1 MKNIVL
7 IGFMGSG
14 KSSIGHKLAHK
25 LNRKWLDM
33 DTEIEKQ
40 QGRTIKAIFAEDGET
55 RFRELE
61 TEWLEAHI
69 ALEDHVISTGGGIV
83 TQNRNIQ
90 LLHNLGHIVFLHS
103 EFDQIVDNLR
113 DDTSRPLL
121 QGDDYRMKIQKLLN
135 ERIPT
140 YLSTADIIVQT
151 KEKSIEEIVDELI
164 SII

>member
-14 KSSIGHKLAHK
+14 KSSIGQRLAHK

-40 QGRTIKAIFAEDGET
+40 QGRSIKVIFSEDGET
-55 RFRELE
+55 TFRELE
-61 TEWLEAHI
+61 TSWLKEHSD
-69 ALEDHVISTGGGIV
+69 LEGYIISTGGGIV
-83 TQNRNIQ
+83 TQNRNIA
-90 LLHNLGHIVFLHS
+90 LMHNLGHIVFLHS
-103 EFDQIVDNLR
+103 EFDQIVDNLK